1 MTADTNTTDVQAPEY
16 AAVRHIL
23 SAPSIAARTAPHI
36 AEDDFDW
43 PALMAEAETM
53 SGGGGVLVRIANDLW
68 EANSAVGLWELPR
81 RLDRSN
87 FKRVIEA
94 LEMSRG
100 DAVVGRAELL
110 QRVA

>member
-1 MTADTNTTDVQAPEY
+1 MTENITPGVQAPEY

-23 SAPSIAARTAPHI
+23 SSPAIAARTAPHI
-36 AEDDFDW
+36 GEDDFDW
-43 PALMAEAETM
+43 PALMGEAETM
-53 SGGGGVLVRIANDLW
+53 SGGGETLVRIANDLW
-68 EANSAVGLWELPR
+68 EAKSAVGVWELPR

-100 DAVVGRAELL
+100 DAVIGRAELL
-110 QRVA
+110 QHAA